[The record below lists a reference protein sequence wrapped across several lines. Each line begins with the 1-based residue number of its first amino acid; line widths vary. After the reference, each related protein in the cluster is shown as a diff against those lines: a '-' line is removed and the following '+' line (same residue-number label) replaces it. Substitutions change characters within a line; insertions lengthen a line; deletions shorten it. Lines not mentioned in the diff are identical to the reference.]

1 MTQNF
6 KKLLDYQALD
16 LNADRVEREVKNCE
30 ERKKANQLK
39 QIFESANDSRKKLGI
54 MLQKL
59 KQDMLLLQ
67 KQTDELVSEIQQ
79 CGSRVHEGFDQLEQY
94 AQEGKRLKKL
104 SDKAASLTESV
115 KKIMLSAEQTEKKLK
130 EMTER
135 AAKARDEFAQCK
147 EAYEERLKQAMPA
160 IEEARRK
167 RDEAEK
173 DVSPELLAKYKNLRQ
188 HRIVPTAKLEGTK
201 CSGCNME
208 LPSALA
214 KQVSSGKEIVECENC
229 ARLLYVE

>member
-16 LNADRVEREVKNCE
+16 LDADRAEREVKNCE

-67 KQTDELVSEIQQ
+67 KQSDELVSEIQQ
-79 CGSRVHEGFDQLEQY
+79 CGARVQGGFEQLEQY
-94 AQEGKRLKKL
+94 AEESKRLKKL
-104 SDKAASLTESV
+104 SEKAAGLTESV
-115 KKIMLSAEQTEKKLK
+115 KRILLSAEQTEKKLK

-147 EAYEERLKQAMPA
+147 EAYEKRLKQAMPD